1 MVAAGR
7 DHINAIYVVAMA
19 EHEKTVT
26 LHGNVDVSGERRL
39 SCYLSPF
46 DALLD
51 VMRCER
57 GSIQVLQVT
66 DLTPDALTG
75 RASERASIFLHAAWR
90 ARDGRI
96 LVRPDGAPDT
106 VAFGIPRPQ
115 SWDEMAA
122 PFEATV
128 RLMDAVHEQAGLFAW
143 REPLQAFFTSDANA
157 LQAMAQRAWREV
169 PVMQVDH
176 ADPDFD
182 QFAVFDPEFQQWH
195 FVPVLEVFDA
205 MQV

>member
-1 MVAAGR
+1 MS
-7 DHINAIYVVAMA
+7 
-19 EHEKTVT
+19 
-26 LHGNVDVSGERRL
+26 L
-39 SCYLSPF
+39 F

-57 GSIQVLQVT
+57 ERIQVLQVT
-66 DLTPDALTG
+66 DLTPDSWTG
-75 RASERASIFLHAAWR
+75 GASERASIFLHAGWR

-96 LVRPDGAPDT
+96 LLRPDGTPDT
-106 VAFGIPRPQ
+106 VAFGTPRPQ

-122 PFEATV
+122 PFETTM

-157 LQAMAQRAWREV
+157 LQAMARRAWREV

-176 ADPDFD
+176 VDPDFD
-182 QFAVFDPEFQQWH
+182 QFAVFDPECQ
-195 FVPVLEVFDA
+195 
-205 MQV
+205 